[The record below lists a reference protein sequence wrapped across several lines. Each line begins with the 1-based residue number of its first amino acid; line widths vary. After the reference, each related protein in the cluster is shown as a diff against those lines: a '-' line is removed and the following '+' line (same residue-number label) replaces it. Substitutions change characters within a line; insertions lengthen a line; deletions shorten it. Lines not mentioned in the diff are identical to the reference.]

1 MGTVRHL
8 VFERTI
14 VVQAPAERVLAA
26 FFDPLDLSEWWQV
39 IRSVTVPRPL
49 GTYALEWATTEVRD
63 PILGRLGGAFHGTVM
78 EYRPGVECFVADVF
92 WSPPDGDPIGPMAL
106 EVTLS
111 AITSSEG
118 VALPAAEIATEIRVL
133 QSGFED
139 SGRWQRYY
147 ELVGTGWER
156 ALASLK
162 MLLEK

>member
-92 WSPPDGDPIGPMAL
+92 WSPPDGDPIGPMAM
-106 EVTLS
+106 
-111 AITSSEG
+111 
-118 VALPAAEIATEIRVL
+118 EIRCVP
-133 QSGFED
+133 QGPQATKVVIRQRGDDE
-139 SGRWQRYY
+139 GPRWRRYFD
-147 ELVGTGWER
+147 VIAAGWEQ
-156 ALASLK
+156 ALKDLK
-162 MLLEK
+162 QYLEAETMRHKR